1 MWDHAATQGPSPAVT
16 GTSHPQTVG
25 MWDHAATQGGMWD
38 HAATQEIAS
47 DVPGP
52 SHQELGGAA
61 AAQGMSSA
69 VPGHIEQPV
78 VMANAAVD
86 QALQELN
93 LPPEQELTDR
103 ICLDATDV

>member
-1 MWDHAATQGPSPAVT
+1 MWDHAAAQGPSPAVT
-16 GTSHPQTVG
+16 GIK
-25 MWDHAATQGGMWD
+25 
-38 HAATQEIAS
+38 IAS

-61 AAQGMSSA
+61 AAHGMSSA
-69 VPGHIEQPV
+69 MPGYIEQPV

-93 LPPEQELTDR
+93 LPPEQEV
-103 ICLDATDV
+103 C